1 MVESGFEDFERDYYA
16 ENWIDTNSW
25 EKRKIYDNAPFL
37 VLPSKKFNIKLNS
50 LLPHFYCYIR
60 VGGEQFGDKVAFPLS
75 GYKINFFLFDNNSNL
90 VFRDSA
96 VINNLSLG
104 EIKYE
109 WKPLDI
115 QSEGNYYCELEF
127 IEENTNKS
135 FKLPDTKNRLE
146 IIVSK

>member
-1 MVESGFEDFERDYYA
+1 MADSGFNTFNRDYYS
-16 ENWIDTNSW
+16 ENWIDNNSW
-25 EKRKIYDNAPFL
+25 EKRKIYDNTPFL
-37 VLPSKKFNIKLNS
+37 VMPSKKFNIKLNN
-50 LLPHFYCYIR
+50 LLPNFYCYVR
-60 VGGEQFGDKVAFPLS
+60 VSAEQFGDRVAFPLS
-75 GYKINFFLFDNNSNL
+75 GFRINFYLYDNNSNL
-90 VFRDSA
+90 VFRDIA

-127 IEENTNKS
+127 VDEASGKS
-135 FKLPDTKNRLE
+135 FTLPDNKNRLE